1 MVRLSRAELQER
13 NRARVL
19 ASARA
24 EFAERGFRDA
34 KVDVI
39 AQRAELTRGAVY
51 SNFPG
56 KRALYFAVLAD
67 LVERAST
74 PSDPQRGPDL
84 RTALGALARAWVT
97 SPAFDPLHR
106 DFPAEV
112 AAEEATRRPFTQLLK
127 LDALLLGLAMERLE
141 PVDPPPGAPP
151 RRMVR
156 VAETVLTAL
165 HGASGLAGAAPGFGE
180 PFDVISACERLAG
193 LELSD
198 WWPPPARPPV
208 RAEDAPW
215 RPPTAVDLVRAE
227 PVVPDEDGVVVVLG
241 LNRLAAAEEAVRAG
255 GLVTVAA
262 VTGAPGELA
271 PLVRLVVSQLC
282 SCLRQAFPAGAWPR
296 VRVVCD
302 EGGALAAAAGV
313 PSVSDETEVAVR
325 VRGGRV
331 VARAEGSGAGH
342 AVGVEGRAKVGREA
356 WRRV

>member
-1 MVRLSRAELQER
+1 MVRLSRAELQEL

-19 ASARA
+19 AAARA

-67 LVERAST
+67 LVERASA
-74 PSDPQRGPDL
+74 PPDPQRGDDL
-84 RTALGALARAWVT
+84 PTALGALARAWVT

-106 DFPAEV
+106 DFLAEV
-112 AAEEATRRPFTQLLK
+112 AAEEATRRPFTRLLA
-127 LDALLLGLAMERLE
+127 LDALLLGLAVERLS

-151 RRMVR
+151 PRMVR
-156 VAETVLTAL
+156 AAEVVLTTL

-180 PFDVISACERLAG
+180 PFDVVSACERLAG

-198 WWPPPARPPV
+198 YWPAPAPPPV

-215 RPPTAVDLVRAE
+215 HPPAAVDLVRGE
-227 PVVPDEDGVVVVLG
+227 PVTPDGDGVVVVLG
-241 LNRLAAAEEAVRAG
+241 LNRLAAAEGAVRAG
-255 GLVTVAA
+255 GPVTGPPVTVAV
-262 VTGAPGELA
+262 VTGAPGEFA
-271 PLVRLVVSQLC
+271 PLVRFVVGQLC
-282 SCLRQAFPAGAWPR
+282 GCLRQAFPVRAWPA

-325 VRGGRV
+325 VVAGRV
-331 VARAEGSGAGH
+331 VARAEGAGAGY
-342 AVGVEGRAKVGREA
+342 AVGAGAGA
-356 WRRV
+356 RV